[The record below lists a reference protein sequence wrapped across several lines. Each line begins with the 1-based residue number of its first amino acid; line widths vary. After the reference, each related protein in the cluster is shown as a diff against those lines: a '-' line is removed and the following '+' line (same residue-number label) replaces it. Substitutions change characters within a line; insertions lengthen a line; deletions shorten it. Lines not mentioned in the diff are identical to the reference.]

1 MQWETAKT
9 SCHTRIHD
17 KERCSPPL
25 PRVFDTLSQ
34 FEACIC
40 KKYSFFS
47 SSPCFSNCCWYPT
60 TWFLPENKISSD
72 HWSLHHAS
80 TPHGEDNNTKRPRAF
95 GGLRGRFVEKYLH
108 LFTLMTYLQ
117 YIQELLY
124 NYASAEALRVVKE
137 QKKHQNS
144 RGNKWQPRLCNMRS
158 PKKILVTLLPHT
170 RMSRKLLRQK
180 INA

>member
-9 SCHTRIHD
+9 FCHTRVHD
-17 KERCSPPL
+17 KERCSPHL

-34 FEACIC
+34 FEPCIC
-40 KKYSFFS
+40 KKYSFSLPPLAVQIAVDIQPPDFFPRRRS
-47 SSPCFSNCCWYPT
+47 QWSLVTSPCFHS
-60 TWFLPENKISSD
+60 TWRGQQHEETKGI
-72 HWSLHHAS
+72 WR
-80 TPHGEDNNTKRPRAF
+80 TPRP
-95 GGLRGRFVEKYLH
+95 FVEKYLH

-144 RGNKWQPRLCNMRS
+144 RGHKWRPRLCNMRS
-158 PKKILVTLLPHT
+158 PKKILVTFSPHI
-170 RMSRKLLRQK
+170 RMSRKLLRQ
-180 INA
+180 